1 LACIKRHTLVWEK
14 KNTAD
19 AKVEGGVVLTRDQV
33 AKYYEV
39 RLRSLAIMAVMIVIL
54 CIFLFFFFIWRG
66 QYLYAALMAG
76 VAVIVALAGV
86 RLIRYAGL
94 FRKAA

>member
-1 LACIKRHTLVWEK
+1 MGKRKIAPMQKSKE
-14 KNTAD
+14 
-19 AKVEGGVVLTRDQV
+19 GVVLTEDQV
-33 AKYYEV
+33 KKYYEV

-76 VAVIVALAGV
+76 VAVIVALSGAK
-86 RLIRYAGL
+86 LTRYAGL
-94 FRKAA
+94 FRKAK